1 MRGRRKDQMCIRDRA
16 DWMDY
21 AQEMVGKAQK
31 RGVRLLLPVDTV
43 CGDAF
48 SPDAQRQVV
57 PAGQIPDGW
66 QGCLLYTSRCV

>member
-1 MRGRRKDQMCIRDRA
+1 
-16 DWMDY
+16 MDY

-57 PAGQIPDGW
+57 PAGQIPRRLAGYGHRSRDRKA
-66 QGCLLYTSRCV
+66 LLLCRG